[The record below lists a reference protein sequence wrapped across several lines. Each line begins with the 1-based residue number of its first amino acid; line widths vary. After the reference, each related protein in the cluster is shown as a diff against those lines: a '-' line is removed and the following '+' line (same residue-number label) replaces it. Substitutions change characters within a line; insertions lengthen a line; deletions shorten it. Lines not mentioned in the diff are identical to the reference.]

1 MKSSAAVTSGK
12 IKRLSQKKNRSLSLR
27 STLDLSIMA
36 LPGILVLFIFN
47 YIPIAGILIAFKNYN
62 NRLGFWGSE
71 WVGLRN
77 FEFLFKSQDAFRIIR
92 NTLGYN
98 LFFILLLMVCAI
110 ATALLLDSV
119 KRKISLKI
127 YQTTFF
133 LPYFIS
139 WVVAGY
145 MAQTLFEFDK
155 GILNQFVKMF
165 GGENVAWYQELKPWL
180 LILPFA
186 HVWKNIGFQTI
197 IYYGAIMS
205 IDQELYDAAKIDGC
219 RGVHIIRYI
228 VLPLIKPTAI
238 ILTILAIGSIM
249 RADFGLF
256 YYIPNNSGMLYEVT
270 DVIDTYIF
278 RVLKQTGDVSISS
291 AIGFFQSVIGFALV
305 MITNW
310 VVGKINSEN
319 ALL

>member
-1 MKSSAAVTSGK
+1 MKSSTALPTKGTTRLSRKSGK
-12 IKRLSQKKNRSLSLR
+12 TLARR
-27 STLDLSIMA
+27 STFDLSFMA
-36 LPGILVLFIFN
+36 LPGVIFLFIFN
-47 YIPIAGILIAFKNYN
+47 YIPIAGILIAFKNFN

-98 LFFILLLMVCAI
+98 LVFIFLLMACAI
-110 ATALLLDSV
+110 TAALLLDAV
-119 KRKISLKI
+119 KRKTCLKI
-127 YQTTFF
+127 YQTSFF

-145 MAQTLFEFDK
+145 MAQTLFDFDK
-155 GILNQFVKMF
+155 GILNQVIKAF
-165 GGENVAWYQELKPWL
+165 GGEEVAWYQEIKPWIG
-180 LILPFA
+180 ILPLA
-186 HVWKNIGFQTI
+186 HVWKNIGFQTV

-219 RGVHIIRYI
+219 RGIHIIRYI

-256 YYIPNNSGMLYEVT
+256 YYIPNNSGMLYEAT

-278 RVLKQTGDVSISS
+278 RVMKQTGDVSISS
-291 AIGFFQSVIGFALV
+291 AIGFVQSVVGFVLV
-305 MITNW
+305 MVTNW
-310 VVGKINSEN
+310 IVGKINSEN